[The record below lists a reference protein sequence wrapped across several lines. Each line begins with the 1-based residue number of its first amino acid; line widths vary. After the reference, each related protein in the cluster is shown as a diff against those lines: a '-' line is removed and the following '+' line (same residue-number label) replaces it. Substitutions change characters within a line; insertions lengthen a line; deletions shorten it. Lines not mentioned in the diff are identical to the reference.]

1 MTLPR
6 SGSGYGNGAS
16 NRSSPRTPGG
26 ARSQSW
32 EDLAL
37 FPLTGGRSSAVSL
50 GCNASSAASPAGGN
64 ARTASGSASS
74 PWPSLSSGLMLYSD
88 RLKSRQTHIL
98 TWNPEI
104 GWQHSHNQNAHKE
117 TIELIKYYVNKFF
130 IILEFKQST
139 QQKLIL
145 LLCTDNVAPLSLTQ
159 IRAHILRT

>member
-1 MTLPR
+1 MA
-6 SGSGYGNGAS
+6 Y
-16 NRSSPRTPGG
+16 
-26 ARSQSW
+26 
-32 EDLAL
+32 
-37 FPLTGGRSSAVSL
+37 LT
-50 GCNASSAASPAGGN
+50 
-64 ARTASGSASS
+64 
-74 PWPSLSSGLMLYSD
+74 
-88 RLKSRQTHIL
+88 KSRQTHIL